1 MLRYSFGVL
10 SLLTLI
16 VGFALAIGSTN
27 DNNSNDTPINDT
39 TEETQIDPPIED
51 DTQIVPPVEVPKT
64 KINVATTPSGATI
77 RIDGNIAGI
86 SPVVNFII
94 EPGPHSIE
102 AEKYGYDTQ
111 YDDVNVVEGT
121 TKQLQ
126 YKLQKSIVGT
136 PIQQDETSENAIEID
151 TVESDQIEESMA
163 VTTPK
168 NSSSAT
174 YEMTN
179 IEYKSLKAG
188 ETLTSTGPLDY
199 SEVTIKGKRY
209 RVIPIE

>member
-1 MLRYSFGVL
+1 
-10 SLLTLI
+10 
-16 VGFALAIGSTN
+16 
-27 DNNSNDTPINDT
+27 
-39 TEETQIDPPIED
+39 
-51 DTQIVPPVEVPKT
+51 
-64 KINVATTPSGATI
+64 
-77 RIDGNIAGI
+77 
-86 SPVVNFII
+86 
-94 EPGPHSIE
+94 
-102 AEKYGYDTQ
+102 
-111 YDDVNVVEGT
+111 
-121 TKQLQ
+121 
-126 YKLQKSIVGT
+126 VGT